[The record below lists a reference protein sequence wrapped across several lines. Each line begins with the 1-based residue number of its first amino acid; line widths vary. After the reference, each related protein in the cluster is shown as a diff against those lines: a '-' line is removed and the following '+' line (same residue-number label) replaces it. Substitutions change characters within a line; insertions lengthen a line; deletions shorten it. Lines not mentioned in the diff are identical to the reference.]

1 VASVTSNGVDGQLP
15 PAQVES
21 KLEMRENP
29 RPTESGKHHLAR
41 LALSRAEV
49 KASEQS
55 VIASMEKVNEK
66 ERTLLSNILG
76 KL

>member
-1 VASVTSNGVDGQLP
+1 
-15 PAQVES
+15 
-21 KLEMRENP
+21 MRENP